1 MAVSHTCSKC
11 STRIHTGAQHLAVH
25 RRRLT
30 RPVCEKKTTFLQC
43 TAREREAAGKESDHG
58 GSERLPCSL
67 LARTFIT
74 GLPTG
79 LLVFHSNSRV
89 HYGLGYHV
97 GCFFK
102 GLYRTSGYTVRF
114 SPLTTN

>member
-1 MAVSHTCSKC
+1 MKKKRPFCDV
-11 STRIHTGAQHLAVH
+11 QH
-25 RRRLT
+25 
-30 RPVCEKKTTFLQC
+30 
-43 TAREREAAGKESDHG
+43 ARGEAAGKESDHG

-79 LLVFHSNSRV
+79 LLVFHGNSRV

-102 GLYRTSGYTVRF
+102 GPLKVYTIPAVTHCTFQPINYKLRYISIISERTPNLLPSFAF
-114 SPLTTN
+114 SPRF